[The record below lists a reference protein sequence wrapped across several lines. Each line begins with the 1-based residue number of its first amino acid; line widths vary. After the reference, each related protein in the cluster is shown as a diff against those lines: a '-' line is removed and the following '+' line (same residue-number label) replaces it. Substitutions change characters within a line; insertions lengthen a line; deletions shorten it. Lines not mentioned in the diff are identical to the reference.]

1 MAFSREKA
9 VELANKLAEKQQ
21 FKKAAQQYEQIAQK
35 GMASPTDRLQLGDY
49 YRQAG
54 DGVRALLAWLDVA
67 RDFALASQHYKAIS
81 VYKYMLRLDP
91 GLYSVHIALARIYQ
105 TAGLTNDAVSQYQEA
120 IGVLSVRGKPLD
132 RLEVIRELLAL
143 DPENVRARVRLAEDF
158 AGEGAVEDAVKELRI
173 AADVLDRSGHTEDY
187 ARVAERLLFHAPE
200 DLTTCRRLAELLLQN
215 GDAQSALPKLQ
226 VCFRSEPNDVDVLE
240 MLARAFDMVGQSH
253 KTLTVLKQLA
263 RIHDRNGLIVERN
276 AVLSRVV
283 ELDPSDESA
292 RRAITGRASDP
303 VEELGFSELS
313 FEEGENEIDGEFGGR
328 GRHIPKADAN
338 MPSFEDEASLPG
350 GDLPETSNM
359 EDGLSELDAIVAGL
373 STTAMPPLEPPRR
386 VGTTPAPSPLP
397 PPLPPPT
404 PMAARATA
412 PQPTTR
418 LPDPPP
424 RLAEPPP
431 AVTQDFVEF
440 GFEDLYDDD
449 PKRLKAKEEAK
460 EEAKLIPQ
468 RPAGASGL
476 ARLPPPSVTVPPA
489 IRFDPIVPTASVEPP
504 LDANLVFDVLED
516 APVETSP
523 APAPLP
529 LDVAGALEEFDFFAG
544 KGLTDEAL
552 GVLEEVPAEYREHP
566 AVQARWKR
574 LDTATANG

>member
-1 MAFSREKA
+1 
-9 VELANKLAEKQQ
+9 
-21 FKKAAQQYEQIAQK
+21 
-35 GMASPTDRLQLGDY
+35 
-49 YRQAG
+49 
-54 DGVRALLAWLDVA
+54 
-67 RDFALASQHYKAIS
+67 
-81 VYKYMLRLDP
+81 
-91 GLYSVHIALARIYQ
+91 
-105 TAGLTNDAVSQYQEA
+105 
-120 IGVLSVRGKPLD
+120 
-132 RLEVIRELLAL
+132 
-143 DPENVRARVRLAEDF
+143 
-158 AGEGAVEDAVKELRI
+158 
-173 AADVLDRSGHTEDY
+173 
-187 ARVAERLLFHAPE
+187 
-200 DLTTCRRLAELLLQN
+200 
-215 GDAQSALPKLQ
+215 
-226 VCFRSEPNDVDVLE
+226 
-240 MLARAFDMVGQSH
+240 
-253 KTLTVLKQLA
+253 
-263 RIHDRNGLIVERN
+263 
-276 AVLSRVV
+276 
-283 ELDPSDESA
+283 
-292 RRAITGRASDP
+292 
-303 VEELGFSELS
+303 
-313 FEEGENEIDGEFGGR
+313 
-328 GRHIPKADAN
+328 
-338 MPSFEDEASLPG
+338 
-350 GDLPETSNM
+350 
-359 EDGLSELDAIVAGL
+359 
-373 STTAMPPLEPPRR
+373 
-386 VGTTPAPSPLP
+386 
-397 PPLPPPT
+397 
-404 PMAARATA
+404 MAARATA